1 MHQTFGNE
9 TALHIFKSLA
19 RSLHDVFD
27 MPVFVKLNSSRQKA
41 RDVVNGR
48 GMVAIGKQLHCLHPV
63 QQQ

>member
-27 MPVFVKLNSSRQKA
+27 MPVFVKLNSCRQKA
-41 RDVVNGR
+41 AR
-48 GMVAIGKQLHCLHPV
+48 GGTFSMGGEW
-63 QQQ
+63 